1 MAILVTNQSHFKP
14 LSFDEMIRPYQ
25 MLTEEY
31 NKREAEISALDTK
44 AETMRQYA
52 QQEIDAAKL
61 EGRQPASFATQ
72 YMNYANSLDRAA
84 EDLAT
89 KGLRGTNRKTIYDLT
104 NQYQTNVVPIETALK
119 TKEAKADEQRKALL
133 ANPDLRFDRDFST
146 IELQEL
152 IDNPNLGYNV
162 YDLEDYGKRGALV
175 GASILNRLNE
185 KAVLNKE
192 SNGQWWDIT
201 KGISEKDFINWVS
214 GNTSQISSE
223 NLDALNDLKSQV
235 DSIIGDAP
243 ESVKEQLLARTL
255 EGAYS
260 SLKESHTTRANSNFI
275 SDYQREQLNLRRKE
289 AIDKAKKEGI
299 KNINKTT
306 LSFAN
311 DKEAMKKLGT
321 YVDNNGK
328 LLEHQYGT
336 WRDKDYKLTKFLF
349 DDNGKLRN
357 PIQGIDNN
365 QRPYTNYYIGYNSYE
380 LSQAGDYY
388 NNIVEELSNLGFSK
402 SQIDNM
408 TKEDLESLFSSFKN
422 DSRND
427 AAARQVYRFPLDNTA
442 TDYLK
447 GKLISTMSN
456 AELEEVKSIKGGKT
470 EYGSKKPIN
479 KIFAEG
485 EAANILFDPVDN
497 EFRIQAG
504 GKYYKLPAGMLS
516 NEVYSK
522 INNYLQ
528 PNESFGGMSKL
539 QGLQNAIEIL
549 ESKESLSKQ
558 DYLRLLR
565 YYEELSDIDSMFGT
579 VGNDFVKYIGKK
591 NTNE

>member
-1 MAILVTNQSHFKP
+1 MAILITNQSHFKP
-14 LSFDEMIRPYQ
+14 LSFEEMLKPYQ

-31 NKREAEISALDTK
+31 NAVEKGIADLDAEAES
-44 AETMRQYA
+44 MRQIA
-52 QQEIDAAKL
+52 QKEIDSARA
-61 EGRQPASFATQ
+61 EGRTAKSFATE
-72 YMNYANSLDRAA
+72 YMVYANSLDEKADQLAR
-84 EDLAT
+84 EGLKGVSRKDL
-89 KGLRGTNRKTIYDLT
+89 YDLQA
-104 NQYQTNVVPIETALK
+104 QYKTKVKPIEDAVNTIK
-119 TKEAKADEQRKALL
+119 TYADEQRKLG
-133 ANPDLRFDRDFST
+133 PDYAFDNDYMSGN
-146 IELQEL
+146 ISVQDL
-152 IDNPNLGYNV
+152 IDNPNKGYRA
-162 YDLEDYGKRGALV
+162 YSLEDYGKRGALA

-201 KGISEKDFINWVS
+201 KGISEKDFINWMS

-223 NLDALNDLKSQV
+223 NLNALNDLKSQV
-235 DSIIGDAP
+235 DTIIGDVP

-275 SDYQREQLNLRRKE
+275 SDYQQEQLNLKRSE
-289 AIDKAKKEGI
+289 AINKAKKNGI
-299 KNINKTT
+299 KNINKTY

-311 DKEAMKKLGT
+311 DKQIMNDLASLI
-321 YVDNNGK
+321 D
-328 LLEHQYGT
+328 
-336 WRDKDYKLTKFLF
+336 DKGNFINEKDLF
-349 DDNGKLRN
+349 DDNGKLKSYNTIKVIENPQIYSKYNEGLTFERDVEN
-357 PIQGIDNN
+357 PI
-365 QRPYTNYYIGYNSYE
+365 YSSLLE
-380 LSQAGDYY
+380 LGFTA
-388 NNIVEELSNLGFSK
+388 EEL
-402 SQIDNM
+402 DNM
-408 TKEDLESLFSSFKN
+408 NKEDVKSLFKSFKN

-447 GKLISTMSN
+447 SKLISTMSN

-479 KIFAEG
+479 KIFTEG
-485 EAANILFDPVDN
+485 ESSNILFDPVDN

-539 QGLQNAIEIL
+539 QGLQNAIDIL
-549 ESKESLSKQ
+549 ENKESLSEQ
-558 DYLRLLR
+558 DYLRLVR
-565 YYEELSDIDSMFGT
+565 YYDELSEIDSMFGT

-591 NTNE
+591 NINE

>member
-1 MAILVTNQSHFKP
+1 MAILITNQSHFKP
-14 LSFDEMIRPYQ
+14 LSFEEMLKPYQ

-31 NKREAEISALDTK
+31 NAVEKGIADLDAEAES
-44 AETMRQYA
+44 MRQIA
-52 QQEIDAAKL
+52 QKEIDSARA
-61 EGRQPASFATQ
+61 EGRTAKSFATE
-72 YMNYANSLDRAA
+72 YMVYANSLDEKAA
-84 EDLAT
+84 QLAREGLKGVSRKDL
-89 KGLRGTNRKTIYDLT
+89 YDLQA
-104 NQYQTNVVPIETALK
+104 QYKTKVKPIEDAVNTIK
-119 TKEAKADEQRKALL
+119 TYADEQRKLG
-133 ANPDLRFDRDFST
+133 PDYAFDNDYMSGN
-146 IELQEL
+146 ISVQDL
-152 IDNPNLGYNV
+152 IDNPNKGYRA
-162 YDLEDYGKRGALV
+162 YSLEDYGKRGALA

-201 KGISEKDFINWVS
+201 KGISEKDFINWMS

-223 NLDALNDLKSQV
+223 NLNALNDLKSQV
-235 DSIIGDAP
+235 DTIIGDVP
-243 ESVKEQLLARTL
+243 ESIKEQLLARTL

-275 SDYQREQLNLRRKE
+275 SDYQQEQLNLKRSE
-289 AIDKAKKEGI
+289 AINKAKKNGI
-299 KNINKTT
+299 KNINKTY

-311 DKEAMKKLGT
+311 DKQIMNDLASLI
-321 YVDNNGK
+321 D
-328 LLEHQYGT
+328 
-336 WRDKDYKLTKFLF
+336 DKGNFINEKDLF
-349 DDNGKLRN
+349 DDNGKLKSYNTIKVIENPQIYSKYNEGLTFERDVEN
-357 PIQGIDNN
+357 PI
-365 QRPYTNYYIGYNSYE
+365 YSSLLE
-380 LSQAGDYY
+380 LGFTA
-388 NNIVEELSNLGFSK
+388 EEL
-402 SQIDNM
+402 DNM
-408 TKEDLESLFSSFKN
+408 NKEDVKSLFKSFKN

-447 GKLISTMSN
+447 SKLISTMSN

-479 KIFAEG
+479 KIFTEG
-485 EAANILFDPVDN
+485 ESSNILFDPVDN

-539 QGLQNAIEIL
+539 QGLQNAIDIL
-549 ESKESLSKQ
+549 ENKESLSEQ
-558 DYLRLLR
+558 DYLRLVR
-565 YYEELSDIDSMFGT
+565 YYDELSEIDSMFGT

-591 NTNE
+591 NINE